1 MFNLIRR
8 LSAGSLVYIL
18 SILLSAQPAATN
30 LSVVSPA
37 KVILDTDIGDDI
49 DDAFALALALR
60 SPELNILG
68 ITTAWGDT
76 KLRARMVDRF
86 LMEVGRSEI
95 PVAEGIVTKSA
106 IPFTQAKWAD
116 AGPKGR
122 SHPPAIDFILRQI
135 RKYPAEVTLICIGP
149 LTNIGA
155 VIARDP
161 DTFHKVKRVVL
172 MGGSVRRGYGDL
184 GYTAPHGPDPEYN
197 IISDI
202 PAAKALFGS
211 GVPIAVMPVDST
223 QLFFDAVKQQILFRQ
238 STPLTDALTLLYH
251 QWGQQTPT
259 LFDAMAVA
267 YEVQPSLCPTRTL
280 HIVVDDKG
288 YTREAPGTANAEVCL
303 DSSSDRFFTFF
314 MQRVLESSPTSYD
327 LRK

>member
-1 MFNLIRR
+1 MFNVSRH
-8 LSAGSLVYIL
+8 LSAGLLVFML
-18 SILLSAQPAATN
+18 SISGSAQPAAKN
-30 LSVVSPA
+30 PSAVRPA
-37 KVILDTDIGDDI
+37 KIILDTDIGDDI

-86 LMEVGRSEI
+86 LMETGHSEI
-95 PVAEGIVTKSA
+95 PVAEGIITKSA
-106 IPFTQAKWAD
+106 IPFTQAKWAE
-116 AGPKGR
+116 AGPNGR
-122 SHPPAIDFILRQI
+122 SHQPAIDFILQQI
-135 RKYPAEVTLICIGP
+135 QKYPGEVTLVCIGP
-149 LTNIGA
+149 LTNVGA
-155 VIARDP
+155 AIARDP
-161 DTFHKVKRVVL
+161 DNFHRVKQVVL

-223 QLFFDAVKQQILFRQ
+223 QLFFDEVKQQVLFRQ
-238 STPLTDALTLLYH
+238 STPLSDALTLLYH

-267 YEVQPSLCPTRTL
+267 YAVQPSLCPTQTL

-288 YTREAPGTANAEVCL
+288 YTRETPGTGNAEVCL
-303 DSSSDRFFTFF
+303 DSSSDRFFAFF
-314 MQRVLESSPTSYD
+314 MPRVLAPIAENPD
-327 LRK
+327 LGK